1 MSGTDK
7 FSAFFW
13 HHSQDS
19 VFSAGA
25 APAPL
30 AAQPFSLTQPL
41 FSVQPARLLSSYPQ
55 LLKATKGSFSET
67 LFSPPLPT
75 SSTPYRPRLREL
87 QGVLREAP
95 GSSPRLR
102 FRKRLLHPNN
112 PAPLSGTRTV
122 GCGWG
127 AQLGQGQFFQRGR
140 KTGPRNIPL
149 SRKFPF
155 RGHGVCAR
163 MARGAGGG
171 GVGVDRVSAGAPHPG
186 KARRKG
192 QATRSAQEAAPPRR
206 TQGCHKSLTLHTPHP
221 QPEAYRTPPLVAL

>member
-13 HHSQDS
+13 HHSQDP

-30 AAQPFSLTQPL
+30 AAQPFFLTQPL
-41 FSVQPARLLSSYPQ
+41 FSVQPAGLPSSYPQ
-55 LLKATKGSFSET
+55 LLKATEGSFSET

-75 SSTPYRPRLREL
+75 SSTPCRPRPREL

-102 FRKRLLHPNN
+102 FGKSLPHPNN

-127 AQLGQGQFFQRGR
+127 AQLGQGQCFQRGR
-140 KTGPRNIPL
+140 PAPGTSPSPE
-149 SRKFPF
+149 SFPS
-155 RGHGVCAR
+155 GATECAR
-163 MARGAGGG
+163 GLVWGGKRGN
-171 GVGVDRVSAGAPHPG
+171 
-186 KARRKG
+186 
-192 QATRSAQEAAPPRR
+192 Q
-206 TQGCHKSLTLHTPHP
+206 
-221 QPEAYRTPPLVAL
+221 